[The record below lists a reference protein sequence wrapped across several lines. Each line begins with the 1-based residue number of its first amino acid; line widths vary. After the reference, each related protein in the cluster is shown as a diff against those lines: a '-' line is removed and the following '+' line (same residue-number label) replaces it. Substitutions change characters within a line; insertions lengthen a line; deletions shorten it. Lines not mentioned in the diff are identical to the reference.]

1 MLSTVLFYFFAT
13 ILVIAAVRVITA
25 KNPVHSVLFLVLAFV
40 TSSCLWMMLNAEFL
54 ALALIVIYVGAV
66 MILFLFVVMMLDID
80 VETMRKG
87 FWKNLPLALLLGLVV
102 LLEMIMVLVSKPMI
116 INTHAATS
124 NIGDANQL
132 GWVLYTE
139 YAYPVELASMTLLLG
154 LLAAVALTLRKT
166 DKNTKYQNVAKQVA
180 VNAKDRVTL
189 VNLPRNTDSEK
200 EQQPVEQE
208 SDGAR

>member
-1 MLSTVLFYFFAT
+1 MLSQVLFYFFAT
-13 ILVIAAVRVITA
+13 VLVAAAIRVITA

-80 VETMRKG
+80 VETMRQG
-87 FWKNLPLALLLGLVV
+87 FWKNLPLAVLLGVIVLV
-102 LLEMIMVLVSKPMI
+102 EMILVLINRPMI
-116 INTHAATS
+116 IDTNNTLS
-124 NIGDANQL
+124 NIGNANQL
-132 GWVLYTE
+132 GWVLYTQ

-166 DKNTKYQNVAKQVA
+166 DKNGKYQNIAKQVA
-180 VNAKDRVTL
+180 VKAKDRIEL
-189 VNLPRNTDSEK
+189 VNILASKDSEDTVIK
-200 EQQPVEQE
+200 EE
-208 SDGAR
+208 SGGAK